1 MAEQF
6 AKKFGEIM
14 KLSLLLMTCASG
26 KCKEQKEN
34 AIKNEELVKRYNQY
48 KLEQDK
54 AKKLKLLGEINDNAI
69 MYELNTCVIKNC
81 NTLVKNLMKTLKSIL
96 SIVPKTSP
104 RYEKMHA
111 VINEMEILIKKK
123 KLTETE
129 YKAHINNINKVLAT
143 LT

>member
-1 MAEQF
+1 MDINEKIIKDLKERLEEEISV
-6 AKKFGEIM
+6 KKGEVIIN
-14 KLSLLLMTCASG
+14 
-26 KCKEQKEN
+26 Q
-34 AIKNEELVKRYNQY
+34 ELKILIE
-48 KLEQDK
+48 KLELQI
-54 AKKLKLLGEINDNAI
+54 KLLGEINDNTI

-111 VINEMEILIKKK
+111 VINEMEFLIKKK

-129 YKAHINNINKVLAT
+129 YKAHINNINTVLAT